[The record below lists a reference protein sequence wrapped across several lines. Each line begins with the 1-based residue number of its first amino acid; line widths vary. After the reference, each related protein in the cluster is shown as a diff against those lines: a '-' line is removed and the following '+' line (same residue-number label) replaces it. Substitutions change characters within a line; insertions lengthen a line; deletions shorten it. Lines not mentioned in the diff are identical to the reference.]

1 MKNTLIIIFI
11 SIIFLLY
18 VNSAY
23 SQDKERKTYKN
34 AVTFNV
40 LRLGLCEVRFGY
52 ERKLTE
58 RHIIRTNLGIQF
70 PVSSESFGNIS
81 AVLFEIPYYY
91 KVSKGIYLAMGY
103 NYVIIPRS
111 GFYVSS
117 EIYFNYNFYDNK
129 YYDFVVGMSHDSYV
143 SLQSM
148 DITKAGLKFLM
159 GRKLTMHPSKET
171 RMQFDFFWGA
181 GIQYRQEEL
190 TIFKKAYGVAVS
202 TMDEVP
208 YFDPPQTEASN
219 KFCPTFHGGIL
230 LSFPF

>member
-1 MKNTLIIIFI
+1 MENARIIIFI
-11 SIIFLLY
+11 SIVFLLCF
-18 VNSAY
+18 NSVY
-23 SQDKERKTYKN
+23 SQDPERKTYKN

-40 LRLGLCEVRFGY
+40 LRLALLEARFGY
-52 ERKLTE
+52 ERKLSE
-58 RHIIRTNLGIQF
+58 RHLVRTTLGIQF

-81 AVLFEIPYYY
+81 SFPVIPYYY

-103 NYVIIPRS
+103 NYVIIPRK
-111 GFYVSS
+111 GFYISS
-117 EIYFNYNFYDNK
+117 EIYFNYNSYDEK
-129 YYDFVVGMSHDSYV
+129 YYTMLVGMDMDSYV

-148 DITKAGLKFLM
+148 DLTKTGIKFLM

-181 GIQYRQEEL
+181 GIQYRQENI
-190 TIFKKAYGVAVS
+190 TIYKKLVGTTNIDNLS
-202 TMDEVP
+202 EIP

-219 KFCPTFHGGIL
+219 KFYPTLHGGIL